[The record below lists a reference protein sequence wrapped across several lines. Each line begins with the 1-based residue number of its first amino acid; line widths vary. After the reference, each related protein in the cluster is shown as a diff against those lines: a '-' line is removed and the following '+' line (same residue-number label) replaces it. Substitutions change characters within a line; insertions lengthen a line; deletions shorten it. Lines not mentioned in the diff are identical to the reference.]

1 MIVLISETFGGH
13 KMKDTSY
20 KNKQFVLLG
29 MTFLSVAGI
38 AGCSKVE
45 LAQSSVTL
53 ELGDELSENVADY
66 LQNPDEKIL
75 KDASLD
81 LSAVDETKVG
91 SYNAAVAYDGKNYP
105 FTVEVKDTTSPQCE
119 AKDYIYMQ
127 PGTLTV
133 DDLVTEIK
141 DASET
146 SSGIVSC
153 EQKEDLVV
161 CDYDD
166 MLQERAAVDTADP
179 YDEVDYQES
188 VQLDDEGCYEV
199 TAQVKDSE
207 GNFTDITLNVYVDG
221 TAPELA
227 QNVIDLEV
235 DASGIS
241 IDDINTDDAE
251 KIADMLH
258 ELPDF
263 ANAEW
268 AAASDAFCGDNA
280 ISYEF
285 EQKSFDLQKENPVEV
300 LNVHCT
306 VQDQAGNENEADY
319 EVMVT
324 YTGLDAEALLEKTG
338 LIMQIADT
346 STNNNSTSSNNNMTK
361 SDGKSNKNQNGEYKG
376 NDTVNDLGMTDA
388 EFAAMFDSMTP
399 EEREAFLN
407 SVAYGSTTDNNVQV
421 SGYYDNNMAQE
432 VFNLTNQ
439 ERANNGLPAYS
450 WDSNMASYSDRR
462 AKEIVTDYS
471 HNSAG
476 GNWSVGENIAEGET
490 SASEVVNDWMNSA
503 GHKANIL
510 SDVSTKT
517 SVSCYVEN
525 FTYADGSTQYLYHWV
540 QNFTH

>member
-13 KMKDTSY
+13 KMKNTSY

-45 LAQSSVTL
+45 LAQSTVTL

-66 LQNPDEKIL
+66 LQDPDEKIL
-75 KDASLD
+75 KGASLD

-127 PGTLTV
+127 PGTLTM

-166 MLQERAAVDTADP
+166 MLQERAAVDNAEP
-179 YDEVDYQES
+179 YDGADYQES

-263 ANAEW
+263 SNAEW

-285 EQKSFDLQKENPVEV
+285 EQKSFNLQKENPVEV

-510 SDVSTKT
+510 SDVSTKI
-517 SVSCYVEN
+517 SVSCYVEK

>member
-13 KMKDTSY
+13 KMKNTSY

-38 AGCSKVE
+38 AGCSKME

-53 ELGDELSENVADY
+53 ELGDELSENVEDY

-188 VQLDDEGCYEV
+188 VQLDEEGCYEV

-285 EQKSFDLQKENPVEV
+285 EQKSFNLQKENPVEV